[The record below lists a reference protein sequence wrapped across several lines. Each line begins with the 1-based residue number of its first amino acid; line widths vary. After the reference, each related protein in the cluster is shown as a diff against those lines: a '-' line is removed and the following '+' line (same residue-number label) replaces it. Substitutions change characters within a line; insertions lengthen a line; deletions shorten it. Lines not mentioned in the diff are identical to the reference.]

1 MTKKASEDFSD
12 RREMRQVHR
21 SALSDA
27 RFRQYYQVS
36 WFSSLGAWLLRF
48 LLGWSAWDLTHSA
61 TWVGITGALMLAP
74 ALLLSPW
81 FGILSDRVNPRQC
94 LRLSMLIHSTI
105 ALVGAITTWL
115 AWYDRFALAGL
126 ATALGIATSLHSQMR
141 LAMVPLL
148 VPRAAL
154 PSAVGYSTM
163 SFNVARMIGPAIG
176 AALVAQTETAFAW
189 LVSMLLFITSFVG
202 LSRLSVVRDAV
213 PEAPTSYWIQLSDGF
228 RHLIRQADLKLLL
241 LFTALNG
248 VLGRTIIELLPALS
262 GQVLRGGS
270 SELAILVAMAGLGS
284 VLGGLLVSRQSAN
297 LARLLGLVYGAI
309 ALACLTL
316 MSLQWVAGVVAM
328 GCWVSCLST
337 MTTVAGTG
345 CQTLIQLTV
354 NPRFRGRVLSVW
366 TMMAMGVPAM
376 GAAVVGA
383 SVYGFGFEW
392 VSAVAGTIG
401 LGALGLLYFKR
412 SVLLAGTPE
421 P

>member
-1 MTKKASEDFSD
+1 LSFLQEELPIKKRLQQYCINKQYFSMTKKSSEDFSD

-21 SALSDA
+21 SALSDP
-27 RFRQYYQVS
+27 RFRQYYPVS

-81 FGILSDRVNPRQC
+81 FGILSDRVNPRQG

-126 ATALGIATSLHSQMR
+126 ATALGIATSLHSPMR

-189 LVSMLLFITSFVG
+189 LVSMLLFITSFAG

-248 VLGRTIIELLPALS
+248 VLGRTIIELLPAL
-262 GQVLRGGS
+262 
-270 SELAILVAMAGLGS
+270 
-284 VLGGLLVSRQSAN
+284 
-297 LARLLGLVYGAI
+297 
-309 ALACLTL
+309 
-316 MSLQWVAGVVAM
+316 
-328 GCWVSCLST
+328 
-337 MTTVAGTG
+337 
-345 CQTLIQLTV
+345 
-354 NPRFRGRVLSVW
+354 
-366 TMMAMGVPAM
+366 
-376 GAAVVGA
+376 
-383 SVYGFGFEW
+383 
-392 VSAVAGTIG
+392 
-401 LGALGLLYFKR
+401 
-412 SVLLAGTPE
+412 
-421 P
+421 